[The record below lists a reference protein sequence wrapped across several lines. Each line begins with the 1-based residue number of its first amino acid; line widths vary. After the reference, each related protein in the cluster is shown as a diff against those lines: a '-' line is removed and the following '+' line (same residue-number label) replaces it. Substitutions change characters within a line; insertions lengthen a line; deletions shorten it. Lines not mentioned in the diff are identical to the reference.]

1 MPTALFVLGA
11 VAASAIALT
20 LWPPRRPA
28 VVAFAAFLIAL
39 PITELPVHAALVL
52 IATTVPL
59 ALGGALATTTG
70 LVGLALVLAGLLG
83 LLHHVRLATHT
94 TAVVERALKAG
105 LGRDYHDAIAPA
117 LRDAYDPTTSWRALA
132 TIWPWCPPGVTR
144 IRDLTY
150 ARAGG
155 RDLRLD
161 ILRRTDLVGPAPV
174 FLFVHG
180 GGWILGH
187 KRQQGHVTLH
197 ELAAAGWVCVAI
209 DYRLSPRAT
218 FPDHLEDVRAAIGW
232 VKRTIRDHGGD
243 PGFIVLGG
251 GSAGAHLASL
261 AALTATAPAPGEP
274 DLRVQ
279 GCVAYYGVYDFA
291 DRDRAFRH
299 GMFRVLLERM
309 ILKRRFADGAAPFDD
324 ASPITHIGA
333 DAPPFMVLHGDRDSL
348 APIAGAARFV
358 DAFQRIAR
366 SPMVWVNL
374 PGAQHLFEWYPSL
387 RSVPAVH
394 GVHRFCQAIY
404 SRHRAARSA

>member
-1 MPTALFVLGA
+1 M
-11 VAASAIALT
+11 
-20 LWPPRRPA
+20 
-28 VVAFAAFLIAL
+28 
-39 PITELPVHAALVL
+39 
-52 IATTVPL
+52 
-59 ALGGALATTTG
+59 
-70 LVGLALVLAGLLG
+70 
-83 LLHHVRLATHT
+83 
-94 TAVVERALKAG
+94 
-105 LGRDYHDAIAPA
+105 
-117 LRDAYDPTTSWRALA
+117 
-132 TIWPWCPPGVTR
+132 
-144 IRDLTY
+144 
-150 ARAGG
+150 
-155 RDLRLD
+155 
-161 ILRRTDLVGPAPV
+161 

-187 KRQQGHVTLH
+187 KRQQGHVTSCTSSPPR
-197 ELAAAGWVCVAI
+197 AGSASRSTTAC
-209 DYRLSPRAT
+209 RRAT

-299 GMFRVLLERM
+299 GMFRVLLEAGT

-348 APIAGAARFV
+348 APIAGARTV
-358 DAFQRIAR
+358 TER
-366 SPMVWVNL
+366 
-374 PGAQHLFEWYPSL
+374 
-387 RSVPAVH
+387 
-394 GVHRFCQAIY
+394 
-404 SRHRAARSA
+404 